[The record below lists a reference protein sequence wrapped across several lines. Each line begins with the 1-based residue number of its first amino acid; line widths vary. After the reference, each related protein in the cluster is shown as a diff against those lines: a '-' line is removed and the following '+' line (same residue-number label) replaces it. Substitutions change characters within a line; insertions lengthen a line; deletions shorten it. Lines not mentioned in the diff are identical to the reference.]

1 MDDCLP
7 KRTLVAQGPLSQVEE
22 CSCGIL
28 HVTIGAL
35 TLRLQPDCVASL
47 AETLTEA
54 TRRLEAR
61 QDEMPAPLRCAP
73 GELPS

>member
-1 MDDCLP
+1 VQL
-7 KRTLVAQGPLSQVEE
+7 R
-22 CSCGIL
+22 CGVL

-35 TLRLQPDCVASL
+35 TLRLQSECVASL

-61 QDEMPAPLRCAP
+61 ETEMPAPLRCAA
-73 GELPS
+73 GDLPS